1 MDIQSPLTQQ
11 TRPDVFEAK
20 VVSLYRQI
28 FRGIDDFDHPDGFW
42 HELFLLK
49 PDLARLRVIL
59 DDADA
64 EYLIHVSQQTR
75 ELLIHAVAMV
85 EAGNAPSDE
94 HALDTLTVFFS
105 VLLTKKYTNP
115 SSDIIEILAGLDNAD
130 VVFARLVA
138 ALEQTLVRDENSTRL
153 KAVDAC
159 IAIVSGGFQTV
170 LVSYFLHRDL
180 VPALYQLCRIV
191 ENPLHGTQP
200 LTLIGL
206 LTSYEKYEVQG
217 LARLHSA
224 TQIDD
229 DISHAVVEVVG
240 WTCVLLRDRYV
251 AILDDAPVAWS
262 VGGTLSYIGLGA
274 LAGAKPP
281 VPILSDE
288 EQKALFV
295 EQPGSQA
302 ASFLTLLDL
311 ASSNQN
317 LRKALVS
324 APAADKERVPAFSAL
339 LSYTSYLFQN
349 AYRSTRASSYAH
361 LTTLI
366 LLALIDDT
374 TINQLICDTVAS
386 VRLCRQRPPLLPT
399 LLKPS
404 RSYAAAIL
412 DICIDA
418 VNHNLRKRLDV
429 LFYRQNIALLTR
441 LLEHLIKSHTKLV
454 HHWQELWRSLLSFV
468 RFLTS
473 YAEDLKALPDILNLV
488 GDLVDLLAVALA
500 NGEAFM
506 PDTPSF
512 DDLFYK
518 LVESGE
524 ALTTLRIV
532 YGLAKP
538 DEQASINTLI
548 GVSKHYQE
556 LIDEHHK
563 GRGSTLSPKE
573 VSKIIK
579 MGYDTLPVAA
589 RDAHPT
595 NSRSRGAD
603 GKAMMKR
610 VVRVAVADAASLVG

>member
-20 VVSLYRQI
+20 IVSLYRRL
-28 FRGIDDFDHPDGFW
+28 FREIDDFDHPDGFW

-59 DDADA
+59 DDTDA
-64 EYLIHVSQQTR
+64 EYLIHVSQHTR
-75 ELLIHAVAMV
+75 ELLIHAVATV

-130 VVFARLVA
+130 VVFTRLVA
-138 ALEQTLVRDENSTRL
+138 ALEQTLTRDENATRL
-153 KAVDAC
+153 KAVGTC

-170 LVSYFLHRDL
+170 LVSYFLHMDL
-180 VPALYQLCRIV
+180 VPTLYHLCRVV

-217 LARLHSA
+217 HALHSA

-229 DISHAVVEVVG
+229 NIIHPVVEVVG
-240 WTCVLLRDRYV
+240 WTCVLLRDRYL
-251 AILDDAPVAWS
+251 AILDDSPVAWS
-262 VGGTLSYIGLGA
+262 VGGTLSYVGLGA

-281 VPILSDE
+281 VPILSEE
-288 EQKALFV
+288 EQKAFFV
-295 EQPGSQA
+295 EQPGPQA
-302 ASFLTLLDL
+302 ASFLTLLNL
-311 ASSNQN
+311 ASSNQDF
-317 LRKALVS
+317 RKALVI

-349 AYRSTRASSYAH
+349 AYRSTRAASYAH
-361 LTTLI
+361 LTILI
-366 LLALIDDT
+366 LLALIDDA
-374 TINQLICDTVAS
+374 TITQLICDTAAP
-386 VRLCRQRPPLLPT
+386 VRLCRQRPPVLPT

-429 LFYRQNIALLTR
+429 LFYRQNIAILTR
-441 LLEHLIKSHTKLV
+441 LLEHLIKSRTKLV
-454 HHWQELWRSLLSFV
+454 HHWQELWRSMLSFV

-473 YAEDLKALPDILNLV
+473 YPDDLKALTDILNLV
-488 GDLVDLLAVALA
+488 GDLVDLLALALA

-524 ALTTLRIV
+524 ALTTLRAA

-538 DEQASINTLI
+538 DEQAPINTLI

-556 LIDEHHK
+556 LIDELHK
-563 GRGSTLSPKE
+563 GRGSVLSPKE
-573 VSKIIK
+573 VSNIIK
-579 MGYDTLPVAA
+579 TGYDTLPIAA
-589 RDAHPT
+589 RDARPT
-595 NSRSRGAD
+595 HSRSRGAD

>member
-20 VVSLYRQI
+20 VVSLYRQL
-28 FRGIDDFDHPDGFW
+28 FREIDDFDHSDGFW

-59 DDADA
+59 DETDA
-64 EYLIHVSQQTR
+64 EYLIRVSQQTR
-75 ELLIHAVAMV
+75 ELLIHAVATV

-138 ALEQTLVRDENSTRL
+138 SLEQTLMKDENSTRL
-153 KAVDAC
+153 RAVDTC

-180 VPALYQLCRIV
+180 VPALYHLCQIV
-191 ENPLHGTQP
+191 KNPLHGIQP
-200 LTLIGL
+200 LTLIGI

-224 TQIDD
+224 RQIDD
-229 DISHAVVEVVG
+229 GTVHAVVEVVG
-240 WTCVLLRDRYV
+240 WTCILLRDRYV
-251 AILDDAPVAWS
+251 AILDDTPVAWS
-262 VGGTLSYIGLGA
+262 VGGTLSYVGLGA
-274 LAGAKPP
+274 LAGAKP
-281 VPILSDE
+281 VIPILSDE
-288 EQKALFV
+288 EQRALFA
-295 EQPGSQA
+295 EQPGPQA
-302 ASFLTLLDL
+302 AIFLTLLEL
-311 ASSNQN
+311 VSSNHDFRN
-317 LRKALVS
+317 ALVI

-339 LSYTSYLFQN
+339 LSCTSYLYQN
-349 AYRSTRASSYAH
+349 AYRSGRASLYAH
-361 LTTLI
+361 LITLI
-366 LLALIDDT
+366 LLALLDDAKT
-374 TINQLICDTVAS
+374 AQLVCDTAVP
-386 VRLCRQRPPLLPT
+386 VRLCRQRPPLLPA
-399 LLKPS
+399 LVRPS
-404 RSYAAAIL
+404 RSYAAAML
-412 DICIDA
+412 DLCIDA
-418 VNHNLRKRLDV
+418 LNHNLRKRLDV
-429 LFYRQNIALLTR
+429 LFYRQNIAILTR
-441 LLEHLIKSHTKLV
+441 LLEHMIKKRMKLV

-473 YAEDLKALPDILNLV
+473 YPEDLKPLPNMLDLV
-488 GDLVDLLAVALA
+488 GDLVDLLTLALA

-506 PDTPSF
+506 PDAPSY

-518 LVESGE
+518 LVESGD
-524 ALTTLRIV
+524 ALTALRIA
-532 YGLAKP
+532 YSLARP
-538 DEQASINTLI
+538 DEQAPVNTLI

-563 GRGSTLSPKE
+563 GRGSILSPKE

-579 MGYDTLPVAA
+579 MGYDTLPIAA
-589 RDAHPT
+589 RDTRPTHP
-595 NSRSRGAD
+595 RSRGAD

-610 VVRVAVADAASLVG
+610 VVKVAVADAASLVG